1 MAATHLTNI
10 FFTREYENSA
20 RSLQGE
26 RAPICCHE
34 DGDMM
39 AHPEV
44 PTLGEL
50 IQRKNNYM
58 REKRKRTAKAGGS
71 PNDVMLFAAWQL
83 GVDEVSWIDLQ
94 SICNVIEDL

>member
-1 MAATHLTNI
+1 MKI
-10 FFTREYENSA
+10 GA
-20 RSLQGE
+20 RFLQGE

-71 PNDVMLFAAWQL
+71 LNDIMLFAAW
-83 GVDEVSWIDLQ
+83 
-94 SICNVIEDL
+94 